1 MIRQFVVS
9 SFIAAMIVLGAPSLA
24 RADHGHWGWGDD
36 DHGKGGNH
44 DRDDGN
50 RGRGDAPEPV
60 TVIGLA
66 LGVGGIAAARWA
78 VGRRAARK
86 RG

>member
-1 MIRQFVVS
+1 MIRHFLVS
-9 SFIAAMIVLGAPSLA
+9 SSIAAMIALGAPSLA
-24 RADHGHWGWGDD
+24 HADGKGDHEGKNGDND
-36 DHGKGGNH
+36 DHH
-44 DRDDGN
+44 R
-50 RGRGDAPEPV
+50 RGDAPEPV

-86 RG
+86 R